1 MIGGMQEET
10 STKYY
15 PPKIRPFVTWLSRS
29 ENPADNALYDWLNSL
44 DKREINQVNQL
55 WKLRDNKTIGEFR
68 SMLMEMTGYE
78 SDKPK
83 EAKRRG
89 GDSAQNIEWNRM
101 LENIQSGTRL
111 PDRLSG
117 DETAKIFKKAWE
129 REGMGPPLTNEQIAQ
144 NSVHLKQMWIECSA
158 CLGVGNNRYE
168 SPEFIEL
175 VSRFSRDIFGQP
187 QQAQQ
192 AQAQQ
197 AQQAKP
203 TEDESTHISNELSNV
218 RTLRSVHPRIF
229 TGVPLFQ
236 YYGSCWFD
244 TIFHCI
250 TNPHTGFDHIMR
262 EILEKCDKNTRT
274 VLSDI
279 LEVHVRSFPGINIK
293 ISQKTHEALHKAYE
307 SIFGTGTKGSLTDG
321 GLYYIFFNQIAKRYR
336 EDGDH
341 GTWFNTNVYQKIKD
355 NCSTRVPPLPEH
367 FIWNN
372 EGTPLKDSGDPYPT
386 IGGGYLPIRVRLTTL
401 GLDHGHTI
409 KSLVTQVVGKS
420 ARAEDSSPHRII
432 GLTMSGV
439 QDSDSNFNLENLDR
453 YYVYPDEELY
463 REDGYFLSYMAVLV
477 GEIESKKV
485 GHVWGL
491 CPYPDEPGLWTIFD
505 NEIRL
510 QQHGSLRDLIN
521 SSHKKYLG
529 DTVLDFDL
537 SYILTYTKS
546 QGQSAVAMPADPP
559 SGPPQ
564 VAMPADPPSGL
575 PQVAMTADPADPPS
589 GLPQVAMTA
598 DPPSGLPQVAMTP
611 PVAMTDDPGAGDTRV
626 GAPPVAM
633 TDDSADDDPND
644 FFRQSLLGQ
653 SQGMDPGYS
662 DPVPQDYPLSHA
674 SHGLGLGDGDDPND
688 FFRQS
693 LLGQSQGMDPGLS
706 TFGSTGLDLED
717 W

>member
-1 MIGGMQEET
+1 MARKSHRSFRSRGFRKKAKRTRRKSSRLRNISRKSRRPKTRRSYRKNHRNSKVKRSKKMIGGMMA
-10 STKYY
+10 
-15 PPKIRPFVTWLSRS
+15 R
-29 ENPADNALYDWLNSL
+29 
-44 DKREINQVNQL
+44 
-55 WKLRDNKTIGEFR
+55 
-68 SMLMEMTGYE
+68 
-78 SDKPK
+78 
-83 EAKRRG
+83 KRRRGG
-89 GDSAQNIEWNRM
+89 GDSAWNRM
-101 LENIQSGTRL
+101 LENIQSGTGL

-117 DETAKIFKKAWE
+117 DEPAKIFKKAWE

-144 NSVHLKQMWIECSA
+144 NSDHLREMWIECSK
-158 CLGVGNNRYE
+158 CVGNNLYE

-175 VSRFSRDIFGQP
+175 VSHFSRAIFGQP
-187 QQAQQ
+187 QQ
-192 AQAQQ
+192 QQ

-203 TEDESTHISNELSNV
+203 TEDESTRISNELSNV
-218 RTLRSVHPRIF
+218 ITPTSVHPRIF

-250 TNPHTGFDHIMR
+250 TNPHTGFGHIVG
-262 EILEKCDKNTRT
+262 EILEILKKCDENTRT
-274 VLSDI
+274 VLENI

-321 GLYYIFFNQIAKRYR
+321 GLYFIFFDQIAKHYR
-336 EDGDH
+336 EEGGH
-341 GTWFNTNVYQKIKD
+341 GIWFNTDVYKKIKD

-367 FIWNN
+367 FIWDN

-401 GLDHGHTI
+401 GLDHGYTI

-439 QDSDSNFNLENLDR
+439 QDKNPMFNLENFEH

-477 GEIESKKV
+477 GEIGSKKV

-529 DTVLDFDL
+529 NTVLDFDL

-546 QGQSAVAMPADPP
+546 QGQSAVAMAADPP

-575 PQVAMTADPADPPS
+575 PQVAMTDDDDDDAGGPPS
-589 GLPQVAMTA
+589 GLPQVAMPQA
-598 DPPSGLPQVAMTP
+598 GDPMQA
-611 PVAMTDDPGAGDTRV
+611 DDPGDTLV
-626 GAPPVAM
+626 SAPPVAM
-633 TDDSADDDPND
+633 TDDDPND
-644 FFRQSLLGQ
+644 FFRRSLLTP
-653 SQGMDPGYS
+653 SQAMDRGYS
-662 DPVPQDYPLSHA
+662 DPVPQDDPLSHA
-674 SHGLGLGDGDDPND
+674 SASHSPGLGLGDDD
-688 FFRQS
+688 
-693 LLGQSQGMDPGLS
+693 LGYDLDLS
-706 TFGSTGLDLED
+706 DFGSGVLHLDND
-717 W
+717 R